1 MDLHCQ
7 LLVIAFMLPSAPGDL
22 KSNSSSPENSTF
34 SSLDA
39 AANFTN
45 QMRAANV
52 TSRGQPGE
60 LHPFEYD
67 YETLRLC
74 GLVTAAVIAVVGLL
88 LLIDD
93 SKLTQCWCVLCATM
107 ATMK

>member
-60 LHPFEYD
+60 LHPFEYACKFRCSRHNKKFIIQ
-67 YETLRLC
+67 ETKEKQSTQLLSLRPLN
-74 GLVTAAVIAVVGLL
+74 V
-88 LLIDD
+88 D
-93 SKLTQCWCVLCATM
+93 Q
-107 ATMK
+107 